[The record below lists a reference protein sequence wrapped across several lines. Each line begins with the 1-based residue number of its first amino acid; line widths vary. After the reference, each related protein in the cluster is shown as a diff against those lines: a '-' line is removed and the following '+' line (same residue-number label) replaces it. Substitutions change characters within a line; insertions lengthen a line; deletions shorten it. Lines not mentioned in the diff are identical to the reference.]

1 MLRISVPD
9 LHDFVHALL
18 AEAGVDGREVG
29 AISEN
34 LLWNDLVGRVNHGVE
49 RLPILLRRVKA
60 GLVRTPAR
68 MEVRALSET
77 AALLDA
83 DNGFG
88 QVAGA
93 IATDRA
99 VELARATGIGVVGVQ
114 RSNFYGTGAY
124 YIHRAAEAGM
134 ISLALSNSFPK
145 VAAEGGYK
153 PVLGTNP
160 FAFGAPRRDGR
171 SLIVDMSTAGLAGS
185 TVRAYQ
191 RDGLDL
197 PEGLVVDDDG
207 RPVTDPNEAMSG
219 TLLPASGPKG
229 FGLALMVEVLSGV
242 LTGAGISSQVASMY
256 KDFEREGNS
265 GHFIL
270 ALDVSRWMPLETFYE
285 RLDLLAQMVGCSGA
299 DGAVRFPGEARWD
312 AMTENRDKGIPLEE
326 KTSTA
331 LGTLAGEL
339 GVGVPW

>member
-1 MLRISVPD
+1 MQRVPVTDLR
-9 LHDFVHALL
+9 DFVHALL
-18 AEAGVDGREVG
+18 TAAGVDGGEVE

-34 LLWNDLVGRVNHGVE
+34 LLWNDLAGRANHGVE

-60 GLVRTPAR
+60 GLIRTPAR
-68 MEVRALSET
+68 MQFRALSET

-83 DNGFG
+83 DDGFG
-88 QVAGA
+88 QVAGTV
-93 IATDRA
+93 ATDRA

-124 YIHRAAEAGM
+124 YIQRAAEAEM

-145 VAAEGGYK
+145 VAAHGGHR

-171 SLIVDMSTAGLAGS
+171 ALILDMSTAGLAGS

-197 PEGLVVDDDG
+197 PEGLVVDDEG
-207 RPVTDPNEAMSG
+207 RPVTDPETAMKG

-242 LTGAGISSQVASMY
+242 LTGAGIASQVGSMY
-256 KDFEREGNS
+256 KDFERHGNS

-270 ALDVSRWMPLETFYE
+270 ALDVSRWMPLETFHE
-285 RLDLLAQMVGCSGA
+285 RLDQLTQMVAGSGTE
-299 DGAVRFPGEARWD
+299 GSVRLPGEARWD
-312 AMTENRDKGIPLEE
+312 AMAENRDKGIPLEDKTAAALRELAE
-326 KTSTA
+326 KD
-331 LGTLAGEL
+331 